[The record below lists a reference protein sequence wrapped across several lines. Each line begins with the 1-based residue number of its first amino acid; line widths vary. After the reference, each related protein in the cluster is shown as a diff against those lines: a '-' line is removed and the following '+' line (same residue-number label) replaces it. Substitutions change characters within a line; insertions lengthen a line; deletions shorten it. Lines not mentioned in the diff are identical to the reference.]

1 VHVSCDHGF
10 RLLAVAWQQSP
21 SFFQTS
27 RTPPIEAVGGL

>member
-1 VHVSCDHGF
+1 
-10 RLLAVAWQQSP
+10 VAWQQSP